1 MYKPLSCKKCG
12 QTILDETDVAS
23 LVKSVAVGISRSVID
38 CPHCGYRWGL
48 VVVSDS
54 TGWLTCLMPSEALNV
69 FYQSFQEARNLGVQ
83 VNLMSAILD
92 KLMAKHT
99 EAKR

>member
-1 MYKPLSCKKCG
+1 MYKQLSCKKCG
-12 QTILDETDVAS
+12 QTIFDEADVAS
-23 LVKSVAVGISRSVID
+23 LVRSVAVGMSKSVID

-54 TGWLTCLMPSEALNV
+54 TGWLTCLMPPQALNV

-83 VNLMSAILD
+83 ANMMSAILD
-92 KLMAKHT
+92 KLIAKHL
-99 EAKR
+99 EAK

>member
-1 MYKPLSCKKCG
+1 MYKQLCCKKCG

-23 LVKSVAVGISRSVID
+23 LVRSVAVGISKSVID

-92 KLMAKHT
+92 KLMAKHL
-99 EAKR
+99 EAKK

>member
-23 LVKSVAVGISRSVID
+23 LVRSVAVGISRSVVD

-48 VVVSDS
+48 IAVSDS
-54 TGWLTCLMPSEALNV
+54 TGWLICLMPSEALNV
-69 FYQSFQEARNLGVQ
+69 FYQCFQEARNMGVQ
-83 VNLMSAILD
+83 VNIISAILD
-92 KLMAKHT
+92 KLIAKHL
-99 EAKR
+99 EVKS

>member
-12 QTILDETDVAS
+12 QTIFDEADVAS
-23 LVKSVAVGISRSVID
+23 LVRSVAVGISRSVID

-54 TGWLTCLMPSEALNV
+54 SGWLTCLMPSEALNV

-92 KLMAKHT
+92 RLMART
-99 EAKR
+99 EAKK

>member
-1 MYKPLSCKKCG
+1 MYKQLCCKKCG
-12 QTILDETDVAS
+12 QTIFDETDVAS
-23 LVKSVAVGISRSVID
+23 LVRSVAVGISRSVID

-83 VNLMSAILD
+83 VNMMSTILD
-92 KLMAKHT
+92 KLIVKHMG
-99 EAKR
+99 AKR

>member
-1 MYKPLSCKKCG
+1 MFRSLYCKKCG

-23 LVKSVAVGISRSVID
+23 LVRSVAVGISRSVID

-48 VVVSDS
+48 VVVSDP

-69 FYQSFQEARNLGVQ
+69 FYQTFQEARNMGVQ
-83 VNLMSAILD
+83 VNLMTAILD
-92 KLMAKHT
+92 KLTAKHL
-99 EAKR
+99 EAKK